1 MFLIDFSL
9 FSHLKPAKYL
19 YFQLQ
24 QEFFFFLIRNIEGSS
39 QAQFLFSFF
48 SSDEVFGIF
57 SAPLICLFFLERIM
71 RFLVGLFYFKSFL
84 LLFRVCWAYFSRF
97 SDIDGQEN
105 LRLIVESTEFKNKT
119 ATASYV
125 DNLGMK

>member
-1 MFLIDFSL
+1 MVSFWFIL
-9 FSHLKPAKYL
+9 F
-19 YFQLQ
+19 Q
-24 QEFFFFLIRNIEGSS
+24 IVSS
-39 QAQFLFSFF
+39 FISCLL
-48 SSDEVFGIF
+48 G
-57 SAPLICLFFLERIM
+57 LFFT
-71 RFLVGLFYFKSFL
+71 
-84 LLFRVCWAYFSRF
+84 F